1 MINTLFCDKIF
12 HWKRRIHQ
20 RWVGTILTH
29 EYYQVI
35 LKFSCFAERG
45 GFSLKSIKK
54 GSSQGGGFS
63 AMGPAADVWYS
74 PVLSVAS

>member
-1 MINTLFCDKIF
+1 MITTEKFFTEKEESIKGGLWQFKHMKTIKLFC
-12 HWKRRIHQ
+12 
-20 RWVGTILTH
+20 
-29 EYYQVI
+29 
-35 LKFSCFAERG
+35 KFSCFAERG

>member
-1 MINTLFCDKIF
+1 MGCDNLST
-12 HWKRRIHQ
+12 W
-20 RWVGTILTH
+20 IL
-29 EYYQVI
+29 
-35 LKFSCFAERG
+35 SFAERG

>member
-1 MINTLFCDKIF
+1 MVCDNLNT
-12 HWKRRIHQ
+12 W
-20 RWVGTILTH
+20 ILSS
-29 EYYQVI
+29 YF
-35 LKFSCFAERG
+35 KMFSCFAERG

-74 PVLSVAS
+74 PVLPVVM